1 MTVHLLISSE
11 NAALLWVMLLFVV
24 SLFTLIVSCKN
35 EKKETNLE
43 DSTQKE
49 VKKEPMLMVQPKDV
63 KITWTAYK
71 TTEKKPVSGTFKK
84 VDFAMKHGKTPLEL
98 INGLSFTIP
107 VSSVFS
113 NNDER
118 DKKLI
123 ASFFGAM
130 TNTELISGKL
140 QVLEN
145 KSVKASITLNGE
157 AHDLPLIYKIE
168 NDTIYLQGVMNMED
182 WKATGAIAALNKV
195 CFDLHKGADGVSKT
209 WNEVLVKVEVHID
222 KM

>member
-1 MTVHLLISSE
+1 MKTR
-11 NAALLWVMLLFVV
+11 NLLFVV
-24 SLFTLIVSCKN
+24 SLFALVVSCKN

-43 DSTQKE
+43 ESTQKE
-49 VKKEPMLMVQPKDV
+49 LKKEPMLMVQPKDV

-98 INGLSFTIP
+98 LNGLSFTIP
-107 VSSVFS
+107 VSSIFS
-113 NNDER
+113 NDETR

-130 TNTELISGKL
+130 TNTELISGEL
-140 QVLEN
+140 QVIEN

-157 AHDLPLIYKIE
+157 VNDLPLIYKIE
-168 NDTIYLQGVMNMED
+168 DNTIYLKGLMNMED
-182 WKATGAIAALNKV
+182 WKATKAIVALNKA
-195 CFDLHKGADGVSKT
+195 CFDLHKGADGISKT
-209 WNEVLVKVEVHID
+209 WNEVEVMVTVNID